1 MRTRRL
7 TTWAVAAGVCAIA
20 LVAIIAALKNGGSS
34 PRARAAATPKTA
46 TRLCD
51 LRRLSLSIRSSGFLV
66 HIASLRLRGSPPC
79 DVGHLTVTAT
89 VVDRKGGRV
98 PSSVA
103 SPGQYTG
110 QIQPDEEMIA
120 TFRYDPRCGQK
131 PPLAATVVAQ
141 GEIGS
146 IRATAPVAFR
156 YGRKPGQPPSKRQC
170 R

>member
-1 MRTRRL
+1 MRSRRL

-20 LVAIIAALKNGGSS
+20 VVAIIAAVKNRGSS
-34 PRARAAATPKTA
+34 PRAHAAPASMTATP
-46 TRLCD
+46 LCD
-51 LRRLSLSIRSSGFLV
+51 LRRLSLSIRASGFFV
-66 HIASLRLRGSPPC
+66 HVAALRLRGTPPC

-89 VVDRKGGRV
+89 VVDRRGDRV
-98 PSSVA
+98 PTSVA
-103 SPGQYTG
+103 PPGQYAG
-110 QIQPDEEMIA
+110 QIHPDEEMIA

-146 IRATAPVAFR
+146 IRATAPVPFR
-156 YGRKPGQPPSKRQC
+156 YGLKPGQAPSKRKC